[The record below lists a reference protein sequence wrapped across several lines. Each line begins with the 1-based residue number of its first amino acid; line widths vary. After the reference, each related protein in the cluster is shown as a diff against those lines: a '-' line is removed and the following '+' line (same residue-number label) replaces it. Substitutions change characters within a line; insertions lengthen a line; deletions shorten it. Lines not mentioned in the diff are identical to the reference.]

1 MKSLHETFLSNS
13 SKHYLQSNEHVL
25 TFAAYASRLA
35 SNTLTFVPSNVILKL
50 SAMAKRTKTAARA
63 GKVKTPAKPAPWKEI
78 EPHAEAEADVDSD
91 DGTFL
96 DDDDTE
102 DFLPTGWTGKTER
115 RPGYEKSQE
124 PNGPQNLSA
133 PALTVSSSS
142 TAITSIQADLQHAK
156 SYTIPEVP
164 ASSPLSS
171 QNAAFSIQ
179 STTSECLNFSP
190 RFKPTNVTCLE
201 SEHITIVANCD
212 TPIVPAENF
221 SNFSNIP
228 EICKN
233 TNSSTETVLVS
244 RLKVP
249 VTMVPKPK
257 TPIETLQDEVKSL
270 KHESEKKDR
279 NLKTAKNKAK
289 DAYAEAE
296 LLKSKNAEK
305 LQREL
310 QELRK
315 ELNAQHELR
324 FLELRHER
332 DEIEGQRQKATSDLR
347 KLRELHERLKG
358 EKKESQKN
366 LHLEKGKLANLMRL
380 SDTYRSERDKYCMII
395 GLEKAASN
403 QAKSKIQ
410 DLERR
415 LASERRSQTTLNTQL
430 SQSNLENENLRIQLA
445 SRSSSQDTAAR
456 YNRLFNE
463 HRRLKR
469 DYDRV
474 VEEQEDARDLER
486 EVDELRALRVTSMK
500 ELSKVRSDL
509 SNAKTRISNQ
519 SETITE
525 LTEEVSRLESDRD
538 LLAPIVKIGVD
549 IRLRYLEDAR
559 ETALGIPRGDIDRAI
574 IMNGNNAAHRANGVA
589 DAVLFKQELI
599 PDDSLINATRLFEDL
614 YCNPPSDYRCCT
626 SRVNKLLDCRATI
639 RTVKAVNNGTGS
651 ADHRDEHTEIDN
663 ELVKMYKDMGN
674 DKFEQDEEAGEL
686 LERLEQLTD
695 EIVEMDRSRYNRRRR
710 YRRSVSYSIIYQIP
724 SFHFLTTTQD
734 NDYVEVEVEDEDG
747 SDFSNMPQWDVA

>member
-1 MKSLHETFLSNS
+1 
-13 SKHYLQSNEHVL
+13 
-25 TFAAYASRLA
+25 
-35 SNTLTFVPSNVILKL
+35 
-50 SAMAKRTKTAARA
+50 MAKRTKTAARA
-63 GKVKTPAKPAPWKEI
+63 GKVKTLAKPAPWKEI
-78 EPHAEAEADVDSD
+78 ELRAEAENDVDSD

-96 DDDDTE
+96 DDDTE

-115 RPGYEKSQE
+115 RPGYEKNQE
-124 PNGPQNLSA
+124 PNSPQNLSA
-133 PALTVSSSS
+133 PGLTVSSSN
-142 TAITSIQADLQHAK
+142 TTIASIRADLQHAE
-156 SYTIPEVP
+156 SYTVPEVP
-164 ASSPLSS
+164 VSSPLTS
-171 QNAAFSIQ
+171 QNPVFGIQ
-179 STTSECLNFSP
+179 STTSECLNLSP
-190 RFKPTNVTCLE
+190 TFKTTKVTCLQ
-201 SEHITIVANCD
+201 SEHLPIVANRIF
-212 TPIVPAENF
+212 PNLSAEAHDHF
-221 SNFSNIP
+221 SSMP
-228 EICKN
+228 EAYKES
-233 TNSSTETVLVS
+233 NSSMETVLVS

-257 TPIETLQDEVKSL
+257 TLIETLQDEVRSL

-279 NLKTAKNKAK
+279 DLKTAKNKAK

-324 FLELRHER
+324 FMELRHEC

-380 SDTYRSERDKYCMII
+380 SDTYKSERDKYCMII
-395 GLEKAASN
+395 GLEKAATN
-403 QAKSKIQ
+403 QAKSRVQ

-415 LASERRSQTTLNTQL
+415 LASERRSQNTLNAQL
-430 SQSNLENENLRIQLA
+430 SQSNFENESLRTQVA

-456 YNRLFNE
+456 YNRLLNE

-486 EVDELRALRVTSMK
+486 EVDELRALRVSSKT
-500 ELSKVRSDL
+500 ELNKTRSDL
-509 SNAKTRISNQ
+509 SIAKARISNQ

-538 LLAPIVKIGVD
+538 ILAPIVKIGVD

-559 ETALGIPRGDIDRAI
+559 EIALGIPRGDIDRAV

-599 PDDSLINATRLFEDL
+599 PDENLIDAKRIFEDL
-614 YCNPPSDYRCCT
+614 YCNPPSNYTCCT
-626 SRVNKLLDCRATI
+626 PKVDKMLDCRATI

-651 ADHRDEHTEIDN
+651 VDQRDEHMEIVN
-663 ELVKMYKDMGN
+663 QLVKMHKDMSN
-674 DKFEQDEEAGEL
+674 DKFEQDEGVGEL
-686 LERLEQLTD
+686 IEKLVQLTD
-695 EIVEMDRSRYNRRRR
+695 EIVEVDRSRYNGRRR
-710 YRRSVSYSIIYQIP
+710 YRQSVSHSVIYLIP
-724 SFHFLTTTQD
+724 SFHFLTITQYI
-734 NDYVEVEVEDEDG
+734 NYVKEEEEAG
-747 SDFSNMPQWDVA
+747 FDFSNMSQWDVA